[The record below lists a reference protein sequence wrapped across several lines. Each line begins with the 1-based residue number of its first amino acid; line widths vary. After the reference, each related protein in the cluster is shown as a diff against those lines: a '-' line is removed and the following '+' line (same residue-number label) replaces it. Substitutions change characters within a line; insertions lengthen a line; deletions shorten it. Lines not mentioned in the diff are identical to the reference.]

1 MPRDLHS
8 RDYYSQ
14 KRCKKSSFAFYLAV
28 RELLPVWLLEDMRR
42 MEVFHWEESGR
53 VSAYSASEALLYA
66 LVHDHRPYGAHL
78 LTADPR
84 AALAAPG
91 DSFGCCRASAP
102 HLAMAVRYNRV
113 AILRGILH
121 TLRGFPA
128 GERRRY
134 LNRTGCARVE
144 GGKTPV
150 HVACELGR
158 AECLALLLAHG
169 SAPDIADS
177 HGNTPL
183 DTLLCR
189 LSHSPPHSNSPQV
202 CLDNLLLFTP
212 VLRFRLQ
219 PVLRAEVTPWRVLL
233 GDRTFD
239 WLTGRTPPPLS
250 VTAMQT
256 AIGCISPEKLPEG
269 LRELPVPQRLQ
280 PLDTSLC
287 T

>member
-78 LTADPR
+78 
-84 AALAAPG
+84 
-91 DSFGCCRASAP
+91 FGCCRASAP

-183 DTLLCR
+183 DTLPNTPEL
-189 LSHSPPHSNSPQV
+189 LMV